1 MFDQFRL
8 TSLAVRMCPCSGRTS
23 GSCLGTMQKRSCP
36 RTIWSYLSRVYFAV
50 CVFGCVEG
58 VICPTF
64 RSGVCWCY
72 LAAMCHIL
80 TSVINCESSHE
91 QWASPLSPQG
101 FSTRLD
107 IGFLMCVHMGCIQ
120 RQGELLRWVVLLVL
134 VLVSCFLLLVLV
146 LLVVV
151 VVKPGGWLVVGGG
164 FSGW

>member
-1 MFDQFRL
+1 M
-8 TSLAVRMCPCSGRTS
+8 S
-23 GSCLGTMQKRSCP
+23 P
-36 RTIWSYLSRVYFAV
+36 R
-50 CVFGCVEG
+50 
-58 VICPTF
+58 
-64 RSGVCWCY
+64 
-72 LAAMCHIL
+72 
-80 TSVINCESSHE
+80 
-91 QWASPLSPQG
+91 G

-134 VLVSCFLLLVLV
+134 VLVSCYLLLVLV